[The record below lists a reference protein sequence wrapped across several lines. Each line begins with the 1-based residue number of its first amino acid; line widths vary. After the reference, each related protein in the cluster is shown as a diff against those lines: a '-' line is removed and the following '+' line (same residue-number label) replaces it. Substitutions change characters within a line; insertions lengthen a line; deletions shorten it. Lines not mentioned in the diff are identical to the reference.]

1 MGTKMEKKEEKCQ
14 STYHRYYSLEPQAYE
29 DGSMILVISVCSNCG
44 DVREHRTSI
53 KGNAK

>member
-1 MGTKMEKKEEKCQ
+1 MEKKEEKCQ

-53 KGNAK
+53 KGNVK